1 MKILRETIE
10 KMPRELNTE
19 RKIKKRNKKINK
31 RGNLSKSSI
40 KYVTALFFINLK
52 HINFVNLTIYI

>member
-1 MKILRETIE
+1 
-10 KMPRELNTE
+10 MPRELNTE
-19 RKIKKRNKKINK
+19 RKIKKRNKKTNK

-52 HINFVNLTIYI
+52 HIKFVNLTIYI